1 MVKNRFPIRY
11 IENNLVQNQKGEWFA
26 YYELIPYN
34 YSFLSVEQKFQLHE
48 ALRRLVAQSR
58 DGKMHFLEIAT
69 EESIRRAQELS
80 KKEVRGTQEQKEI
93 ACDFIDQ
100 ETENIIS
107 SINQSEEDLVSD
119 EVEEKK
125 KENMVDYRFYLGM
138 KLIEA
143 EQEFTL
149 DGIKEQILNWL
160 SDFIMDVNHELMGDF
175 VSVRNKEI
183 ERYQRLERLLEKRL
197 SGNFKIRRAE
207 QKDFGYIMEHIY
219 GKTGVAYDD
228 YQYCLPH
235 MKIKNETL
243 IKEHDVIKVA
253 NTHIREF
260 SRYLHLTNEKEDMY
274 VAYFTI
280 NEITGDLE
288 FPSSEILYEQQELF
302 DFPVDVSINVEI
314 VPNKKALTIVRNKK
328 KELNDQDNHAY
339 NTGNEESD
347 NVIEALDDVTEL
359 ETGLSKTKESMY
371 KLSYVVRV
379 VAKSEEELK
388 MRCASVRDSYD
399 NYNVKLVRPFGNM
412 VSLQNEFL
420 PASTRGMNDYVQ
432 YVTSDFLAGLGF
444 GAAQMIGERYGLY
457 VGYCKAT
464 GRNVYIRPWLAA
476 QGILGTVTNSLSAA
490 FLGTL
495 GAGKSMANK
504 ILQYM
509 IVHFGGKVLS
519 IDPKGEYTNFKRD
532 LPEIADRIS
541 IVNLTSEEKNKGKL
555 DPYVIMKNVRDAE
568 GLAKDIL
575 TYLLGINS
583 RDGQRYPIL
592 CKALRAVSKSE
603 KKGLFRVIE
612 ELRKMESDVAES
624 VAAHIESFA
633 EDGFAQLL
641 FSDGTVEKTIGFDNQ
656 WNIIQVQDLL
666 LPEKEKSPEEY
677 SQKEQLSVALMIAIS
692 TFALDFIRMDNTFKV
707 VNIDEAWSIL
717 NVAQGKALSNKLIRA
732 GRSMNA
738 AIYFITQNADDLQ
751 DEKIKNNIG
760 MKFAFRSRD
769 INEIKKTLTFF
780 GLDAEDEGNQSVLR
794 NLNNGECLFQDIYGR
809 TAVIYW
815 DWVFPHLF
823 KAFDTR
829 PPQQAAE

>member
-1 MVKNRFPIRY
+1 MAKNRFPVKY
-11 IENNLVQNQKGEWFA
+11 IENNLVLNQKGEWYA

-58 DGKMHFLEIAT
+58 EGKMHFLEIAT

-80 KKEVRGTQEQKEI
+80 KKEVRGTQEQRELTY
-93 ACDFIDQ
+93 DFIDQ

-107 SINQSEEDLVSD
+107 SINPSEEDFVSD
-119 EVEEKK
+119 EAEEKN
-125 KENMVDYRFYLGM
+125 KENMVDYRFFLGM
-138 KLIEA
+138 KLLEA
-143 EQEFTL
+143 DTELTL
-149 DGIKEQILNWL
+149 EGMKEQLLDWL
-160 SDFIMDVNHELMGDF
+160 INFIMDVNHELMGDF
-175 VSVRNKEI
+175 VSVRNKEV

-197 SGNFKIRRAE
+197 SGNFKVRRAE

-228 YQYCLPH
+228 YNYYLPH
-235 MKIKNETL
+235 MKVKKETL
-243 IKEHDVIKVA
+243 VKYHDIIKVA
-253 NTHIREF
+253 NTHIKEF
-260 SRYLHLTNEKEDMY
+260 SRYLHMTSEKEDMY

-314 VPNKKALTIVRNKK
+314 VSNRKALTTVRNKK
-328 KELNDQDNHAY
+328 KELKDLDNHAY
-339 NTGNEESD
+339 STGNEESD
-347 NVIEALDDVTEL
+347 SVSEALDDVTEL
-359 ETGLSKTKESMY
+359 ETELSKSKESMY

-379 VAKSEEELK
+379 TAKSEEELK
-388 MRCASVRDSYD
+388 MRCASVRDAYD

-412 VSLQNEFL
+412 LRLQNEFL
-420 PASTRGMNDYVQ
+420 PASNRAMNDYVQ

-444 GAAQMIGERYGLY
+444 GAAQMIGERFGLY

-495 GAGKSMANK
+495 GGGKSMADK
-504 ILQYM
+504 LLQYG
-509 IVHFGGKVLS
+509 IVLFGGKILS
-519 IDPKGEYTNFKRD
+519 IDPKGEYTNFKHN

-541 IVNLTSEEKNKGKL
+541 IVNLTSEEKNKGML
-555 DPYVIMKNVRDAE
+555 DPYVIMENVRDAE

-583 RDGQRYPIL
+583 RDGQRYPVL

-603 KKGLFRVIE
+603 KKGLFKVVE
-612 ELRKMESDVAES
+612 ELRKMENDVAES
-624 VAAHIESFA
+624 VALHIESFA

-641 FSDGTVEKTIGFDNQ
+641 FSDGTVKKTISLCSQ
-656 WNIIQVQDLL
+656 WNVIQVQDLL
-666 LPEKEKSPEEY
+666 LPEQEKAPEEY

-692 TFALDFIRMDNTFKV
+692 TFALDFIRSDNTFKV

-717 NVAQGKALSNKLIRA
+717 NVAQGKALSNKLVRA

-769 INEIKKTLTFF
+769 INEIRKTLTFF
-780 GLDAEDEGNQSVLR
+780 GLDADDEGNQSILR

-815 DWVFPHLF
+815 DWIFPHLF

-829 PPQQAAE
+829 PPEQAVE